1 MDRFGEMIHAMGDV
15 VRKGGFGTSVT
26 PVSQFYFQ
34 QAFNN
39 VLFGPW
45 KKIAEGYGKMVLGY
59 YGKTPV
65 EPDPEV
71 VRIASEELG
80 LKPTDVTP
88 LELDDANPK
97 KGLKAAAVM
106 LDEAGIEKTDE
117 NLFIAATCKE
127 KGVTFLKGEAKL
139 MIRKNEPPASAS
151 GTSSDADVFT
161 VDVNGTSYVVQ
172 KEDGALVVD
181 GNRYQISVSE
191 GGDAPAAAPSG
202 GGGGGEAEEITA
214 PMPGSVFKVVCKEG
228 DSVAEGDQL
237 VILEAM
243 KMEVPVKAPKA
254 GTVASL
260 LVAPG
265 DAITSG
271 QVLLKIS

>member
-1 MDRFGEMIHAMGDV
+1 
-15 VRKGGFGTSVT
+15 
-26 PVSQFYFQ
+26 
-34 QAFNN
+34 
-39 VLFGPW
+39 
-45 KKIAEGYGKMVLGY
+45 VLGY

-65 EPDPEV
+65 KPDPEV
-71 VRIASEELG
+71 VRISSEQLG
-80 LKPTDVTP
+80 IKPTELTP
-88 LELDDANPK
+88 LELDDADPK
-97 KGLKAAAVM
+97 KGLKAAEIM
-106 LDEAGIEKTDE
+106 LDEAGLEKTDE

-151 GTSSDADVFT
+151 APSSDANVFT
-161 VDVNGTSYVVQ
+161 VDVNGKSYVVQ
-172 KEDGALVVD
+172 KEDGALVVE
-181 GNRYQISVSE
+181 GNRYQISVAE
-191 GGDAPAAAPSG
+191 GGDAPVAAPSG

-228 DSVAEGDQL
+228 DTVAEGDQL
-237 VILEAM
+237 IILEAM